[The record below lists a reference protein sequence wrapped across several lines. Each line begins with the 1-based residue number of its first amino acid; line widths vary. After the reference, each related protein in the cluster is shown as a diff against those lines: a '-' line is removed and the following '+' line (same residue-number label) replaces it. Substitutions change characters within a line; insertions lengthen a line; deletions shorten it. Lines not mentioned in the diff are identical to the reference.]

1 LATNPTDQS
10 EDPDQGRLDELGR
23 KIEAARK
30 NQPEAGPQRPSGSHN
45 IAYRLPTEFVAAVFV
60 GAAMG
65 WGFDIL
71 TGLKPVGIIFFS
83 ILGIVAAFYL
93 VFRLMRKLDAD
104 NKEGK

>member
-1 LATNPTDQS
+1 MATNPTDQS

-45 IAYRLPTEFVAAVFV
+45 IAYRLPSEFVAAVFV

-65 WGFDIL
+65 WGFDTL
-71 TGLKPVGIIFFS
+71 TGLKPVGIIAFS

>member
-1 LATNPTDQS
+1 M
-10 EDPDQGRLDELGR
+10 
-23 KIEAARK
+23 
-30 NQPEAGPQRPSGSHN
+30 
-45 IAYRLPTEFVAAVFV
+45 AAVFV

-65 WGFDIL
+65 WGFDTL
-71 TGLKPVGIIFFS
+71 TGLKPVGIIAFS